1 MKTPYENQLVHDI
14 PLKKIGDIEEHCRK
28 IHAEAVVHGFVL
40 LVTVPIKIVR
50 EILQDNKRE
59 TTNITRTNTL
69 KGSPIN

>member
-50 EILQDNKRE
+50 EILQGNKRE
-59 TTNITRTNTL
+59 TTNITRANAL
-69 KGSPIN
+69 KGSPIT